1 MSPAI
6 TATRPNT
13 TGACVACLL
22 GQTHTQH
29 DRALP
34 VVQRSSITVPT
45 TTTRAPALHDY
56 LPFPGETDHYPSV

>member
-13 TGACVACLL
+13 AGACVACLL

-29 DRALP
+29 DRSLP
-34 VVQRSSITVPT
+34 VVQRSSIT
-45 TTTRAPALHDY
+45 APVTPKPDPDIPGY
-56 LPFPGETDHYPSV
+56 GETNRYPAV